1 MYVYIYIYLNV
12 FVYIYRCFEIHI
24 QSIIEPYFLS
34 RFQWAIVSL
43 IQSYIMH
50 WLQDCPNAPRRRS
63 LCTGRAS
70 AHSWPS
76 SSPGGN
82 GGMEGI
88 EWINLIG
95 SNSFIQFVYI
105 GILLLHGPFNASLW
119 FNILYH
125 ILKYFHH
132 FFN

>member
-1 MYVYIYIYLNV
+1 MPQGGDR
-12 FVYIYRCFEIHI
+12 FVPEELRLTLGPAAVQAGTEG
-24 QSIIEPYFLS
+24 
-34 RFQWAIVSL
+34 W
-43 IQSYIMH
+43 
-50 WLQDCPNAPRRRS
+50 
-63 LCTGRAS
+63 
-70 AHSWPS
+70 
-76 SSPGGN
+76 
-82 GGMEGI
+82 EGI